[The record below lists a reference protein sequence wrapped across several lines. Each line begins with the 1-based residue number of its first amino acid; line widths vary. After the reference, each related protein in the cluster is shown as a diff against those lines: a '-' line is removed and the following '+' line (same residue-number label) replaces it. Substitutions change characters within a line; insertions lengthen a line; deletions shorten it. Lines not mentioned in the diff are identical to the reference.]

1 MKDNLIIS
9 PEFEKQLT
17 DMLSSE
23 GLSLEDI
30 QEIFKG
36 GYQSFSI
43 EEDISLKMPSIFDNE
58 EYTNIIQGLSDGYT
72 FDEMPRELGINHEKI
87 SSFKDLLAQ
96 NNLSVDS
103 VKAFNKYTV
112 GSNMILGAKRGV
124 PREDILQSITSEFDS
139 RMTEYGFSQEQIE
152 QIGNHIKGLDYS
164 QPLHE
169 NYKITREF
177 LQQYGLPNKY
187 VAAVQTSVRNLDSY
201 HHLDETLASLD
212 KGLSTSL
219 PESMKLFRAVKESY
233 LERGL
238 QQGEDLSN
246 LVGRRIDEMGYS
258 STSPLYDTSF
268 AKYDD
273 YDVVFD
279 IYAPKGTRGI
289 SVTPFSS
296 YGTAEQEV
304 LLNSNDLYITD
315 VIPGIVDKNGRTKTV
330 CKSLMLSK
338 DKSCYKGIGKKQEID
353 QHADLNGMSKEQ
365 LMQLRDEIN
374 DRQQTESHINDPEFL
389 NYRQQINSVL
399 DVSPSEEYVSSSF
412 TVYKTQDQ
420 QDRCYHTLQS
430 VIEGQGK
437 RTLLEHDF
445 EYTEHFKK
453 GMLEPSV
460 NDFARRTP
468 ISSTKLA
475 PTPNQTP
482 EQITQGTK
490 SNVNLFGENNNMLS
504 VNNIDTPQAIQ
515 IQQQAPQINP
525 DIFMQ
530 QQAQL
535 QQMQMTSDGPT
546 LSLTMGG
553 FINVLVLSSLVIGV
567 CVLTF
572 FITLYLIN

>member
-1 MKDNLIIS
+1 MKDSLTIS
-9 PEFEKQLT
+9 QEFENKLT
-17 DMLSSE
+17 DMLSRQ
-23 GLSLEDI
+23 GLSLDDI

-36 GYQSFSI
+36 GYQIFST

-58 EYTNIIQGLSDGYT
+58 EYTNIIQGLSDGYS
-72 FDEMPRELGINHEKI
+72 FEEMPRELGINQEKVN
-87 SSFKDLLAQ
+87 SFKKLLTQ

-103 VKAFNKYTV
+103 VKSFNKYTV
-112 GSNMILGAKRGV
+112 GSNMILAAKRGV
-124 PREDILQSITSEFDS
+124 SRESILQSITSEFDS

-152 QIGNHIKGLDYS
+152 QIGNHIKGLNYS

-177 LQQYGLPNKY
+177 LRQYRLPNKY
-187 VAAVQTSVRNLDSY
+187 VAVVQTSVRNLDSY
-201 HHLDETLASLD
+201 NHLDETLS
-212 KGLSTSL
+212 GLNNGLLASL
-219 PESMKLFRAVKESY
+219 PESMKLFRAVKGSY

-238 QQGEDLSN
+238 QQGENLTS
-246 LVGRRIDEMGYS
+246 LVGRRIDEIGYS

-279 IYAPKGTRGI
+279 IYAPKGTQGI

-304 LLNSNDLYITD
+304 LLNSNELYITD
-315 VIPGIVDKNGRTKTV
+315 VIPGVIDKNGRTKTV

-338 DKSCYKGIGKKQEID
+338 DKSCYKGISKKQEIE
-353 QHADLNGMSKEQ
+353 QNTDLNGMSKEQ
-365 LMQLRDEIN
+365 LMQLKDEIK
-374 DRQQTESHINDPEFL
+374 DRQQTESHINDSEYL

-399 DVSPSEEYVSSSF
+399 DASPDEEYVSSQF
-412 TVYKTQDQ
+412 TIYKNQEQ

-430 VIEGQGK
+430 VMEGQEK
-437 RTLLEHDF
+437 KTLLEHDF

-460 NDFARRTP
+460 SDFARRTP

-475 PTPNQTP
+475 PIPNQTP

-504 VNNIDTPQAIQ
+504 VNNIDTSQAVQ
-515 IQQQAPQINP
+515 IQQQASQINP

-530 QQAQL
+530 QQT
-535 QQMQMTSDGPT
+535 QMQMSQGGPT

-553 FINVLVLSSLVIGV
+553 FINVLVLVGLVTGFCTMV
-567 CVLTF
+567 FL
-572 FITLYLIN
+572 ITLSLIK